1 MTTIKTLLYWI
12 KYAVVFGGGY
22 AISLLII
29 HPALFVWRWSVVIA
43 WGIADV
49 VVKAAHWVARRGR

>member
-1 MTTIKTLLYWI
+1 MTPLQSLVYWSV
-12 KYAVVFGGGY
+12 YAV
-22 AISLLII
+22 SLLII

-49 VVKAAHWVARRGR
+49 AVKAAHWVARRGR